1 MTRVSMNHDVI
12 HTAPLYR
19 EMSFLHRNRTSGLV
33 VINQIGNPGNASQL
47 SRPSLGATNHMRKSF
62 IHGEGFRHTAKIYS
76 FTTVTVIAS
85 MFVVVTLVASAVVAI
100 CWCKRNSVFTFR
112 KSDRDEYDECEM
124 DELDLEEFEE
134 DEGSGC
140 RYESD
145 DSPGLDRDS
154 GSSRYEDYVT
164 TSGSTPNV
172 THVSPSESSYSN
184 CTGNGRSL
192 KRKPASHRDRPTDS
206 TSLLRHSG
214 SAGFSGSGTISDSRT
229 ELLLRHSKS
238 SILRHN
244 RKKTRSLRHSRT
256 DLLRGSHQANH
267 GKTGWRW
274 LSRKSLG
281 VSNSD
286 LYGCSTNSVFNSA
299 DDISALRYT
308 SCYLSNSD
316 LAPSDPKEGEDRNLE
331 DEVGKPTFPFVSF
344 RTSGYS
350 RLIVEAQ
357 LENSK
362 NRLSVNELE

>member
-1 MTRVSMNHDVI
+1 MNRKSGVGSADDTRSMNHDVI
-12 HTAPLYR
+12 RTAPLYR

-47 SRPSLGATNHMRKSF
+47 SRPSLGATNYVRKSF

-76 FTTVTVIAS
+76 FTTITVIAS

-134 DEGSGC
+134 DDGSGGF
-140 RYESD
+140 RYDSD

-172 THVSPSESSYSN
+172 TNVSPSESSYSN
-184 CTGNGRSL
+184 CTGNNGRSL
-192 KRKPASHRDRPTDS
+192 KRKPTSHRDRPTDS
-206 TSLLRHSG
+206 TFLLRHSG
-214 SAGFSGSGTISDSRT
+214 SGGFGGSGTISDSRT

-238 SILRHN
+238 SILRHSH
-244 RKKTRSLRHSRT
+244 KKVRSLRHSRT
-256 DLLRGSHQANH
+256 DLQRGSHQANH

-286 LYGCSTNSVFNSA
+286 SYVRGGCSTNSVFNSA
-299 DDISALRYT
+299 GRY
-308 SCYLSNSD
+308 
-316 LAPSDPKEGEDRNLE
+316 K
-331 DEVGKPTFPFVSF
+331 
-344 RTSGYS
+344 RTSIY
-350 RLIVEAQ
+350 Q
-357 LENSK
+357 LLFEQF
-362 NRLSVNELE
+362 